1 MIPQYTTEFKQDYL
15 NQISYN
21 LTAFLILK
29 PSLGLNDAPT
39 LPQLAARKALT
50 MTTASVDEI
59 AVTNGYERVF
69 IDTVE
74 IIDNVD
80 GTSEFTVIS
89 TFTPDADEALAP
101 FTHICYAYNTAVLG
115 ATSINGNNRGSSVGT
130 LIKVE
135 PIIAAPLTITSPAVF
150 THTTTFKV
158 SLDV

>member
-21 LTAFLILK
+21 LTAFLISK
-29 PSLGLNDAPT
+29 PSLGLTDAPT

-50 MTTASVDEI
+50 MAVAAASEITA
-59 AVTNGYERVF
+59 TNGYERFF

-74 IIDNVD
+74 AIDNVD
-80 GTSEFTVIS
+80 GTSEFTVTS
-89 TFTPDADEALAP
+89 TFTPDASTSLAP
-101 FTHICYAYNTAVLG
+101 FTHICYAYNTAVIG
-115 ATSINGNNRGSSVGT
+115 ATSLNGNNRGSTVGT

-135 PIIAAPLTITSPAVF
+135 PIISAPLTVTSPAVF